1 MGNELLVPPTSAT
14 QQIDTRSLTRHQK
27 SLIGI
32 AITGNIAEFFD
43 MFLIG
48 FVVSLLVKPWNLSGF
63 EAGVILACSGL
74 GTVAGAV
81 VWGRLADKIGRRD
94 AFFWCVLL
102 FVFFTFLS
110 VFTPDR
116 GWWMLA
122 ILRIGVGLGVGGLNI
137 SSIPYVQEFVPAK
150 QRGLLAGLASVF
162 IPIGLLLGAQA
173 QQWLGTPLGWRGLIA
188 LGVIPIFLLAWLR
201 TLPESPRFLQAHGRI
216 DEARRALAW
225 AMEIDPSEVGALPA
239 VTQVEQAGYRAIFT
253 QYRRPLA
260 IITIGS
266 FCFILGT
273 FSIQSWGQ
281 TLLKDGYGY
290 TAAHVGLLFTY
301 VAIGDTIGRLA
312 SAWLADV
319 IGRRKVML
327 IFGMLGAL
335 GAVIAAL
342 ADNGTVF
349 FLGIATTMT
358 FGDGAFG
365 ILNAFGAEQF
375 PNEARSTG
383 LGLGYGIGATAKV
396 FGPALM
402 GALVG
407 GSMIEQNVTRDA
419 VPPAFYLFAAL
430 LVLGGVTYL
439 FAKETKAVALEDV
452 CTPQPPLS
460 SATKPDSA
468 VITQSSG

>member
-1 MGNELLVPPTSAT
+1 MSAI
-14 QQIDTRSLTRHQK
+14 QQIDTRPLTGHQR
-27 SLIGI
+27 SLIGL
-32 AITGNIAEFFD
+32 AVTGNIAEFFD

-102 FVFFTFLS
+102 FVSFTAVS
-110 VFTPDR
+110 IFTPDR

-173 QQWLGTPLGWRGLIA
+173 QEHLGTPLGWRGLIA
-188 LGVIPIFLLAWLR
+188 LGVLPVFLLIWLR
-201 TLPESPRFLQAHGRI
+201 KVPESPRFLQAHGRG
-216 DEARRALAW
+216 DEARQSLAW
-225 AMEIDPSEVGALPA
+225 AMEIDPSEVGTLPA
-239 VTQVEQAGYRAIFT
+239 ITHVEKATYRVIFT
-253 QYRRPLA
+253 QYRRQLA
-260 IITIGS
+260 IIAIGS
-266 FCFILGT
+266 FCFILGSFT
-273 FSIQSWGQ
+273 IQSWGQ

-290 TAAHVGLLFTY
+290 SASRVGLLFTY
-301 VAIGDTIGRLA
+301 VAIGDTIGRLLA
-312 SAWLADV
+312 AWLADV
-319 IGRRKVML
+319 IGRRKVM
-327 IFGMLGAL
+327 ITFGVLGAV
-335 GAVIAAL
+335 GAVIAAR
-342 ADNGTVF
+342 ADTGTVF
-349 FLGIATTMT
+349 FLGIMITMT
-358 FGDGAFG
+358 FGDGVFG

-383 LGLGYGIGATAKV
+383 LGLGYGIGASAKV

-402 GALVG
+402 GMLVG
-407 GSMIEQNVTRDA
+407 GSMIKQNVTRDA
-419 VPPAFYLFAAL
+419 VPPAFYLFAVL

-452 CTPQPPLS
+452 CVPQQPARSRTAL
-460 SATKPDSA
+460 
-468 VITQSSG
+468 